1 MEKKSDLQLT
11 KDNRL
16 SDFLGK
22 EFSWLS
28 LVALAILVW
37 LVYIFFSGQM
47 TRFYASA
54 LFGFYAVTRHMWIS
68 VMLLGVFQTIIM
80 IPLRIFRVRS
90 SNNIK
95 EFQETIEAGGDMI
108 ALRKQL
114 RHDFHLGN
122 KTFLFYVVDFM
133 VQLLTFMTIG
143 RLFLTDF
150 YTKILNPEL
159 LYSFIPYP
167 AYPINSTFF
176 KIPYLAVTQT
186 HQFSWKVVVIVW
198 LVIMFAQLMAGAV
211 ANIKNREK
219 QDVSKTFSMPLAGKY
234 GLGYVVISLILAFV
248 LMRHFPVA
256 FTLKIFSGDVSVPN
270 QTLNTITAVVTFL
283 MLMWFGYRH
292 IVHKTQLALAN
303 NVAQD
308 VIFATR
314 KSMIKE
320 TVQTATLVGLGAYL
334 ITNHIPS
341 AFELSI
347 FTFEIIALFSPLTLD
362 KLILKTA
369 QKPVANASPP
379 SET

>member
-11 KDNRL
+11 KNNRL

-28 LVALAILVW
+28 ILALAILVW

-47 TRFYASA
+47 TQFYASA
-54 LFGFYAVTRHMWIS
+54 LFGFYAITKHMWVS

-95 EFQETIEAGGDMI
+95 EFQETIEAQGDMV

-114 RHDFHLGN
+114 RNDFHLGN

-133 VQLLTFMTIG
+133 IQLLTFMTIG

-150 YTKILNPEL
+150 YTKMLNPNL

-167 AYPINSTFF
+167 AYPIKSTFF
-176 KIPYLAVTQT
+176 KIPYLAVTDT
-186 HQFSWKVVVIVW
+186 HRFGWKIVLIVW
-198 LVIMFAQLMAGAV
+198 LVLIFVQLMLGTFAS
-211 ANIKNREK
+211 IKNHENK
-219 QDVSKTFSMPLAGKY
+219 DSSKSFSTPLAGKY
-234 GLGYVVISLILAFV
+234 GFGYVVISLILAFV

-256 FTLKIFSGDVSVPN
+256 FALKIFRGDVSVPN
-270 QTLNTITAVVTFL
+270 QTLNTVTAVVTFL
-283 MLMWFGYRH
+283 MIMWFGYRH
-292 IVHKTQLALAN
+292 IIHKTQLALASN
-303 NVAQD
+303 LTQD
-308 VIFATR
+308 VIFETR

-334 ITNHIPS
+334 ITNQIPS

-347 FTFEIIALFSPLTLD
+347 FTFEMIALFSPVTLD

-369 QKPVANASPP
+369 KKPAANASLINE
-379 SET
+379 S